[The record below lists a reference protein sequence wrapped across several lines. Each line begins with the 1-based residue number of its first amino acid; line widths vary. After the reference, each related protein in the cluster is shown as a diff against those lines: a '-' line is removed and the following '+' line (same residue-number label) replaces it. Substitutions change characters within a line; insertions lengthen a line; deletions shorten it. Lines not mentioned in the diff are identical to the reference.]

1 VLIGVTA
8 TLSTGCTDAVGPTTG
23 AVRVAVT
30 TVGTDIDLDGYSMT
44 LDGGAPRGIGAT
56 DTITISGVPS
66 GDHRLQLGGV
76 SANCHVAGPNPR
88 WVTVVAGDTADLP
101 LAVACAALTGSV
113 RVTTAT
119 TGPDSDPNGYS
130 VSVDGELG
138 RAIDANGAL
147 TVTGLSLGDHV
158 VRLDGATANCT
169 LDGSNPR
176 AVTVVAAGTAD
187 VRFAI
192 ACTALT
198 IGMRVTTTTTGSDPD
213 PDGYSVSVDGG
224 LGRAIAAN
232 GALTITGLSVGD
244 HVVRLDGVAANCTVD
259 GANPRTLLI
268 DASTEDIAFAVACI
282 ALTGS
287 AAFASVSAGYFYSC
301 GVDTDGVAY
310 CWGSN
315 AYGQLGD
322 GSTIDRPTPAVV
334 AGGLTFTLVSAGVG
348 TTCGL
353 TTGRRAYCWG
363 DGYGPTPV
371 AVAGG
376 IPFVAITV
384 GKQHVCGLTAEGGGY
399 CWGDNWL
406 GALGTGDAAS
416 SATPALVAGGLSFT
430 SLSAGWYYTCGV
442 TTGGAAY
449 CWGVDGALGFSAS
462 EVCDWDEANQAPL
475 KCRRRPA
482 AVEGGPSLALIGT
495 GEGFTCG
502 LTRDGAAYCWGS
514 YPESGSVN
522 PVPVPGGLT
531 FAGFGV
537 AAQRGCGVATGGGA
551 HCWGWIPVAPYQGE
565 FSARPTAVPG
575 GLSFAAV
582 SVGWYHTCGVT
593 PNGTAYC
600 WGANANGELGNGSQ
614 TSSIIPVKVA
624 GQP

>member
-1 VLIGVTA
+1 MESMRASYRSLVTVVVGVTA
-8 TLSTGCTDAVGPTTG
+8 TLWTGCTDAVAPTTG
-23 AVRVAVT
+23 GVGNVRA
-30 TVGTDIDLDGYSMT
+30 I
-44 LDGGAPRGIGAT
+44 
-56 DTITISGVPS
+56 
-66 GDHRLQLGGV
+66 
-76 SANCHVAGPNPR
+76 
-88 WVTVVAGDTADLP
+88 
-101 LAVACAALTGSV
+101 
-113 RVTTAT
+113 TAT
-119 TGPDSDPNGYS
+119 TGP
-130 VSVDGELG
+130 
-138 RAIDANGAL
+138 
-147 TVTGLSLGDHV
+147 
-158 VRLDGATANCT
+158 
-169 LDGSNPR
+169 
-176 AVTVVAAGTAD
+176 
-187 VRFAI
+187 
-192 ACTALT
+192 
-198 IGMRVTTTTTGSDPD
+198 DPD

-224 LGRAIAAN
+224 SGRAIEAN

-244 HVVRLDGVAANCTVD
+244 HQVRLDGAAENCKVGGDNRRTVSVVAA
-259 GANPRTLLI
+259 G
-268 DASTEDIAFAVACI
+268 TEDIAFAVACI
-282 ALTGS
+282 SLTGS

-301 GVDTDGVAY
+301 GVNTDGVAY

-353 TTGRRAYCWG
+353 TTGSRAYCWG

-376 IPFVAITV
+376 ISFVAITV

-416 SATPALVAGGLSFT
+416 SATPALVAGGLTFT

-442 TTGGAAY
+442 TMGGTAY
-449 CWGVDGALGFSAS
+449 CWGVDGALGFSAT
-462 EVCDWDEANQAPL
+462 EVCDWDEPTQGPL
-475 KCRRRPA
+475 MCSRRPA
-482 AVEGGPSLALIGT
+482 AVEGGLSLALIGT

-502 LTRDGAAYCWGS
+502 LTPDGAAYCWGS

-531 FAGFGV
+531 FAGVGV
-537 AAQRGCGVATGGGA
+537 AAQRGCGVATGGSA
-551 HCWGWIPVAPYQGE
+551 HCWGWIPVAPYQGA
-565 FSARPTAVPG
+565 FTAAPTAVPG
-575 GLSFAAV
+575 GLTFATI
-582 SVGWYHTCGVT
+582 SVGWYHSCGVT

-600 WGANANGELGNGSQ
+600 WGGNANGELGNGSQ

>member
-1 VLIGVTA
+1 MESMRASYRSLVTVVVGVTA
-8 TLSTGCTDAVGPTTG
+8 TLWTGCTDAVAPTTG
-23 AVRVAVT
+23 GVGNVRA
-30 TVGTDIDLDGYSMT
+30 I
-44 LDGGAPRGIGAT
+44 
-56 DTITISGVPS
+56 
-66 GDHRLQLGGV
+66 
-76 SANCHVAGPNPR
+76 
-88 WVTVVAGDTADLP
+88 
-101 LAVACAALTGSV
+101 
-113 RVTTAT
+113 TAT
-119 TGPDSDPNGYS
+119 TGP
-130 VSVDGELG
+130 
-138 RAIDANGAL
+138 
-147 TVTGLSLGDHV
+147 
-158 VRLDGATANCT
+158 
-169 LDGSNPR
+169 
-176 AVTVVAAGTAD
+176 
-187 VRFAI
+187 
-192 ACTALT
+192 
-198 IGMRVTTTTTGSDPD
+198 DPD

-224 LGRAIAAN
+224 SGRAIEAN

-244 HVVRLDGVAANCTVD
+244 HQVRLDGAAENCKVGGDNRRTVSVVAA
-259 GANPRTLLI
+259 G
-268 DASTEDIAFAVACI
+268 TEDIAFAVACI
-282 ALTGS
+282 SLTGS

-301 GVDTDGVAY
+301 GVNTDGVAY

-353 TTGRRAYCWG
+353 TTGSRAYCWG

-376 IPFVAITV
+376 ISFVAITV

-416 SATPALVAGGLSFT
+416 SATPALVAGGLTFT

-442 TTGGAAY
+442 TMGGTAY
-449 CWGVDGALGFSAS
+449 CWGVDGALGFSAT
-462 EVCDWDEANQAPL
+462 EVCDWDEPTQGPL
-475 KCRRRPA
+475 MCSRRPA
-482 AVEGGPSLALIGT
+482 AVEGGLSLALIGT

-502 LTRDGAAYCWGS
+502 LTPDGAAYCWGS

-531 FAGFGV
+531 FAGVGV
-537 AAQRGCGVATGGGA
+537 AAQRGCGVATGGSA
-551 HCWGWIPVAPYQGE
+551 HCWGWIPVAPYQGA
-565 FSARPTAVPG
+565 FTAAPTAVPG
-575 GLSFAAV
+575 GLTFATI
-582 SVGWYHTCGVT
+582 SVGWYHSCGVT

-600 WGANANGELGNGSQ
+600 WGGNANGELGNGSQ
-614 TSSIIPVKVA
+614 TSSSIPVKVA

>member
-1 VLIGVTA
+1 MKATRATHLALVAVLGGTGSLTTACTDIAQPAAPAAAVRATVTTIGV
-8 TLSTGCTDAVGPTTG
+8 
-23 AVRVAVT
+23 
-30 TVGTDIDLDGYSMT
+30 DLDPDGY
-44 LDGGAPRGIGAT
+44 R
-56 DTITISGVPS
+56 
-66 GDHRLQLGGV
+66 
-76 SANCHVAGPNPR
+76 
-88 WVTVVAGDTADLP
+88 
-101 LAVACAALTGSV
+101 
-113 RVTTAT
+113 
-119 TGPDSDPNGYS
+119 
-130 VSVDGELG
+130 VSVDDGSE
-138 RAIDANGAL
+138 RAIGTNA
-147 TVTGLSLGDHV
+147 TVTIADIPAGDHA
-158 VRLDGATANCT
+158 VRLEGAAANCT
-169 LDGSNPR
+169 VDGNNPR

-187 VRFAI
+187 V
-192 ACTALT
+192 
-198 IGMRVTTTTTGSDPD
+198 
-213 PDGYSVSVDGG
+213 
-224 LGRAIAAN
+224 
-232 GALTITGLSVGD
+232 
-244 HVVRLDGVAANCTVD
+244 
-259 GANPRTLLI
+259 
-268 DASTEDIAFAVACI
+268 AFTVACI

-301 GVDTDGVAY
+301 AVNTDSVAY

-322 GSTIDRPTPAVV
+322 GSTIDRRTPAVV

-376 IPFVAITV
+376 ISFVAITV

-416 SATPALVAGGLSFT
+416 SPTPAPVAGGLTFT

-449 CWGVDGALGFSAS
+449 CWGVDRALGFSAT
-462 EVCDWDEANQAPL
+462 EVCDWDEPTQGPL
-475 KCRRRPA
+475 KCSRRPA
-482 AVEGGPSLALIGT
+482 AVEGGPGLARIRT

-502 LTRDGAAYCWGS
+502 LTPDGAAYCWGS

-522 PVPVPGGLT
+522 PVPVPSGLT
-531 FAGFGV
+531 FAALGV
-537 AAQRGCGVATGGGA
+537 AAQRGCGVAAGGGA
-551 HCWGWIPVAPYQGE
+551 QCWGWIPVAPYQGE

-593 PNGTAYC
+593 PDGTAYC
-600 WGANANGELGNGSQ
+600 WGGNANGELGNGSQ